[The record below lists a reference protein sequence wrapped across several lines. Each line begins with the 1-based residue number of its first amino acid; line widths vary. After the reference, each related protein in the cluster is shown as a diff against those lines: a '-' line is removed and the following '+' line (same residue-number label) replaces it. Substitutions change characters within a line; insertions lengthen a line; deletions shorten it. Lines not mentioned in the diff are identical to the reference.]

1 MIRNHAITFRLKRK
15 RYFLKSLLRGFLLAT
30 QWNTIP
36 GKMLIRKGEL
46 HRLVVYTDRAT
57 IAQEV
62 TDKLDLLLSLLD
74 VSIQHEESR

>member
-1 MIRNHAITFRLKRK
+1 
-15 RYFLKSLLRGFLLAT
+15 
-30 QWNTIP
+30 
-36 GKMLIRKGEL
+36 MLIRKGEL